1 MESKGYKTGDS
12 LMLETEWCPWVRAPS
27 IDCGESYKHSTSGC
41 KNVLISFILG
51 DPQNNCRKD
60 QDTMQVLILRYELS
74 LQSFPQWPRSH
85 PDKIRM
91 ATGQIAGVDKDGRVS
106 SVHVSFCQKDR
117 PTALSQPLSP

>member
-1 MESKGYKTGDS
+1 
-12 LMLETEWCPWVRAPS
+12 MLETEWCPWVRAPS

-74 LQSFPQWPRSH
+74 LQSFPQWPRSPSELEFRLMCLH
-85 PDKIRM
+85 YSLLFMIGIFWEPETSLYI
-91 ATGQIAGVDKDGRVS
+91 
-106 SVHVSFCQKDR
+106 SFY
-117 PTALSQPLSP
+117 SGI